1 MNLFSKEEARKRL
14 KAHLP
19 TLSQREE
26 LEFNI
31 IKKLFPLLSGKNKII
46 SYVPDL
52 NWEVDVLPVTES
64 CPLPRSVSFVEFRHS
79 ARWYFPKV
87 LGDALVFIRPME
99 WEKGK
104 FGLWEPKGEEMIS
117 AEEADLILVPALGF
131 DKDGFRLGRGGGYYD
146 RILSGKEVFAKTI
159 GFTFSKFFPV
169 PFLPEAHD
177 CKLGKIITESG
188 IHSFL
193 D

>member
-1 MNLFSKEEARKRL
+1 MNLLSKEEARKRL
-14 KAHLP
+14 KSHLP
-19 TLSQREE
+19 NLSQREE

-31 IKKLFPLLSGKNKII
+31 IKRLFPLLFGKKKII

-52 NWEVDVLPVTES
+52 NLEVDVLPITES

-79 ARWYFPKV
+79 AQWYFPK
-87 LGDALVFIRPME
+87 LQNNDLVFIRPME
-99 WEKGK
+99 WEKGR
-104 FGLWEPKGEEMIS
+104 FGLWEPKGMDVVTV
-117 AEEADLILVPALGF
+117 EEADLILVPSLGF

-146 RILSGKEVFAKTI
+146 RVLSGKEVFGKTI